1 MTNEAYARV
10 KIDTLLA
17 AQVWGPL
24 DTNAAPFEVM
34 PPENLWG
41 QARII
46 VENISTPL
54 ILLQNGIAVGSTNFR
69 ERSQRTSR
77 SKTSHYFWARVFS
90 EKQAQHEDNCC
101 QGARAISSKP
111 INHPCHP
118 EPFAALKGKLRE
130 GSAFLNF
137 TRR

>member
-24 DTNAAPFEVM
+24 DTNALPFEVM

-46 VENISTPL
+46 VENISTLAPL
-54 ILLQNGIAVGSTNFR
+54 ILSP
-69 ERSQRTSR
+69 
-77 SKTSHYFWARVFS
+77 RVS
-90 EKQAQHEDNCC
+90 M
-101 QGARAISSKP
+101 G
-111 INHPCHP
+111 
-118 EPFAALKGKLRE
+118 LRQ
-130 GSAFLNF
+130 
-137 TRR
+137 